1 MVEIRALHARGN
13 FDKIIPVR
21 LRTHT
26 DLMNGIKKACED
38 NGIRQGVVLT
48 GIGSVRKLTIQV
60 LTPNEKA
67 KVGAAYTEPQ
77 TIPGPVEVLSIQGC
91 IFQTEEGEV
100 VLHLHGTFSDKEGKV
115 YGGHL
120 VPGENPVLATV
131 EAVIAEI
138 TGARLIRRY
147 DEDVGLKLITPEPL

>member
-1 MVEIRALHARGN
+1 MAEIRALHACGK
-13 FDKIIPVR
+13 FGKIIPVR
-21 LRTHT
+21 LCTHT

-67 KVGAAYTEPQ
+67 KLGAAYTEPQ
-77 TIPGPVEVLSIQGC
+77 TLPGPIEVLSIQGC
-91 IFQTEEGEV
+91 IFQTEEGEM
-100 VLHLHGTFSDKEGKV
+100 VLHLHGTFCNKEGKV

-120 VPGENPVLATV
+120 VAGENPVLATL

-138 TGARLIRRY
+138 TDARLIRRY
-147 DEDVGLKLITPEPL
+147 DEDVDLKLITPEPL

>member
-1 MVEIRALHARGN
+1 MAEIQAFHARGN
-13 FDKIIPVR
+13 FGKIIPVR

-26 DLMNGIKKACED
+26 DLMNGIKKTCED
-38 NGIRQGVVLT
+38 YGIQQGVVLT
-48 GIGSVRKLTIQV
+48 GVGSVRKLSIQV
-60 LTPNEKA
+60 LTPNEEV
-67 KVGAAYTEPQ
+67 KVGAAYTDPQ
-77 TIPGPVEVLSIQGC
+77 TIPGPIEVLSVQGF
-91 IFQTEEGEV
+91 IFQTEEGEM
-100 VLHLHGTFSDKEGKV
+100 VLHLHGTFSDKEGEV

-120 VPGENPVLATV
+120 VPGENPVLATL